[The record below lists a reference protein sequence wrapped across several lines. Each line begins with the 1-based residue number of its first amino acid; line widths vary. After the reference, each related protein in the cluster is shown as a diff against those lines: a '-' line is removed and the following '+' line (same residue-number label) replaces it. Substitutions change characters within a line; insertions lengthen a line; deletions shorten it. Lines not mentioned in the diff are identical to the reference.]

1 VAESASNKLKDQI
14 DRLRNTTNES
24 SQLARK
30 VYLFFLLF
38 SVYIAI
44 LVGSTTDEQLFRG
57 IGAKLPILN
66 VELPIAGT
74 YMVVPLI
81 FLFFHLNLLILLYLL
96 SQKLYTF
103 SEHIEKLPQEQQDVE
118 QKLLYPF
125 PFTQTLVRKHR
136 VWLDRALFA
145 LMVNST
151 LIVFPIA
158 LLLWAQVRFLP
169 YHSTLITWIHRTAVL
184 GDFLL
189 LLLLWPKTRSPNG
202 QWLNWLGGT
211 SNHRSAW

>member
-1 VAESASNKLKDQI
+1 MPRRYLLSRSRRGRDNPVAESASNKLKDQI
-14 DRLRNTTNES
+14 DRLRNTTNEA

-30 VYLFFLLF
+30 VYLSFLLF

-44 LVGSTTDEQLFRG
+44 LVGSTTDEQLLRG

-74 YMVVPLI
+74 YFVVPLI
-81 FLFFHLNLLILLYLL
+81 FFFLHLNLLILLYLL

-103 SEHIEKLPQEQQDVE
+103 GEHIEKLPQEQQDVE

-125 PFTQTLVRKHR
+125 PFIQMLVKKNRGR
-136 VWLDRALFA
+136 FDQLFFVI
-145 LMVNST
+145 MVEST

-169 YHSTLITWIHRTAVL
+169 YHSTPIT
-184 GDFLL
+184 
-189 LLLLWPKTRSPNG
+189 
-202 QWLNWLGGT
+202 
-211 SNHRSAW
+211 